1 MLFSRFTFNHYF
13 DLESIRQLYK
23 NLSEK
28 FPGLELIWYE
38 GRKSTDNP
46 DLADRATIKKDGKSL
61 FTIISRNN
69 QAVIVMKQTN
79 GKESEVLKSLKECGF
94 EVEEPSSGTAILCT
108 VIFIALITFLMTLHS
123 DIIFI
128 ILPFPLLLFTGIGLH
143 STGSKKMKNSEYS
156 LTTAGSII
164 TLIGLFGMAPSSLL
178 TFPLVKYI
186 NQKALY
192 EVMENL

>member
-69 QAVIVMKQTN
+69 QAVIVMKRTN

-143 STGSKKMKNSEYS
+143 SIGSKKMKDSEYS

>member
-69 QAVIVMKQTN
+69 QAVIVMKRTN

-178 TFPLVKYI
+178 TFPLIKYI